1 MENRI
6 RRERRILRVVETLLI
21 NVMMHE
27 KRFAGFTDP
36 DNERLLREALGALY
50 QLKAELEVIERI
62 EATSTTSFVA
72 RGRPT
77 PGVAPHPGVT
87 VNREAPGGQARAYSH
102 PYPRQVGMRPNQR
115 ERALHVQCP
124 PGDRW

>member
-50 QLKAELEVIERI
+50 QLKAELEVIE
-62 EATSTTSFVA
+62 A
-72 RGRPT
+72 
-77 PGVAPHPGVT
+77 
-87 VNREAPGGQARAYSH
+87 
-102 PYPRQVGMRPNQR
+102 
-115 ERALHVQCP
+115 
-124 PGDRW
+124 D